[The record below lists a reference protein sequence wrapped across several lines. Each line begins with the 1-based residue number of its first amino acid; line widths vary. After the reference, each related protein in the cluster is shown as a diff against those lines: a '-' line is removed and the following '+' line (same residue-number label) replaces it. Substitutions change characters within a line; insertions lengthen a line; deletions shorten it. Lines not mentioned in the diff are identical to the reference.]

1 MAELISTKLHA
12 EQHLLLDQ
20 PLLRVPF
27 ELTRKNFAQAR
38 RHIEK
43 TSADTLAA
51 LNAAATAAPEA
62 TPDQTL
68 ASLDAM
74 IAKAQTLKRKLE
86 ALHAEEEM
94 LHRHQR
100 ARIQHLQELHDIPNL
115 ADVKYDEWSKVRL
128 DRMLVD
134 YLLRQGYTRSADQLA
149 KEKKIEDLVDVQAF
163 IECSRIEASLQNGRT
178 QECLAWCSENKQ
190 TLKKI
195 NSNLEL
201 ELRLQQFIELVRTG
215 EPQKLIEATLHARKH
230 LGTHQ
235 NDSYGLRAGG
245 LLANPPHTRT
255 EPYKVVCIFTMYS
268 TARWPQ
274 LAELFVKTHHEIFS
288 LPPRPLLHI
297 ALSAGLSALK
307 TPACHSHYAS
317 SSSNASSS
325 TTSVCPICSTELNAL
340 ARSVPYAHHSKSY
353 VEDDPVMLPNGRI
366 YGRGRLMALN
376 EKIGTAEGKVRDPTD
391 LSLEFNESDI
401 KKVYIS

>member
-245 LLANPPHTRT
+245 LLANPPHTST
-255 EPYKVVCIFTMYS
+255 EPYKVAFIFTMYS

-274 LAELFVKTHHEIFS
+274 LAELFVKTHHEILS

>member
-1 MAELISTKLHA
+1 MAELTSTKLNPD
-12 EQHLLLDQ
+12 QHLLLDQ

-51 LNAAATAAPEA
+51 LNAAATAAPSA
-62 TPDQTL
+62 APDHTL

-86 ALHAEEEM
+86 ALHAEEDM
-94 LHRHQR
+94 LHRQQR
-100 ARIQHLQELHDIPNL
+100 ARINHLQDLHDIPNL
-115 ADVKYDEWSKVRL
+115 ADVKYDDWSKVRL

-134 YLLRQGYTRSADQLA
+134 YLLRQGYIQSASQLA

-163 IECSRIEASLQNGRT
+163 IESSRIEHSLQNGRT

-201 ELRLQQFIELVRTG
+201 ELRLQQFIELVRSG
-215 EPQKLIEATLHARKH
+215 DPQKLIEATLHARKH

-245 LLANPPHTRT
+245 LLANPPNTMT
-255 EPYKVVCIFTMYS
+255 EPYKTMYS
-268 TARWPQ
+268 AARWQQ
-274 LAELFVKTHHEIFS
+274 LSELFVKTHHEIFS
-288 LPPRPLLHI
+288 LPPRPLLHT

-325 TTSVCPICSTELNAL
+325 TTSVCPICSTELNEL
-340 ARSVPYAHHSKSY
+340 ARTVPYAHHSKSY

-391 LSLEFNESDI
+391 LSQEFGESDI

>member
-51 LNAAATAAPEA
+51 LNAAATAAPGA

-74 IAKAQTLKRKLE
+74 IARAQTLKRKLE

-245 LLANPPHTRT
+245 LLANPPHTST
-255 EPYKVVCIFTMYS
+255 EPYKVAFIFTMYS

>member
-1 MAELISTKLHA
+1 M
-12 EQHLLLDQ
+12 
-20 PLLRVPF
+20 PF

-51 LNAAATAAPEA
+51 LNAAATAATSA
-62 TPDQTL
+62 TPDHTL

-86 ALHAEEEM
+86 ALHADEHM

-100 ARIQHLQELHDIPNL
+100 ARINHLQDLHDIPNL
-115 ADVKYDEWSKVRL
+115 ADVKYHDWSKVRL

-134 YLLRQGYTRSADQLA
+134 YLLRQGYVQSASQLA
-149 KEKKIEDLVDVQAF
+149 KEKRIEDLVDVQAF
-163 IECSRIEASLQNGRT
+163 IESSRIQHSLQNGRT

-201 ELRLQQFIELVRTG
+201 ELRLQQFIELVRSG

-245 LLANPPHTRT
+245 LLANPPNTMT
-255 EPYKVVCIFTMYS
+255 EPYKVS
-268 TARWPQ
+268 
-274 LAELFVKTHHEIFS
+274 
-288 LPPRPLLHI
+288 
-297 ALSAGLSALK
+297 
-307 TPACHSHYAS
+307 
-317 SSSNASSS
+317 
-325 TTSVCPICSTELNAL
+325 
-340 ARSVPYAHHSKSY
+340 AHHSIL
-353 VEDDPVMLPNGRI
+353 PVP
-366 YGRGRLMALN
+366 
-376 EKIGTAEGKVRDPTD
+376 
-391 LSLEFNESDI
+391 SLTI
-401 KKVYIS
+401 C

>member
-255 EPYKVVCIFTMYS
+255 EPYKVAFIFTMYS